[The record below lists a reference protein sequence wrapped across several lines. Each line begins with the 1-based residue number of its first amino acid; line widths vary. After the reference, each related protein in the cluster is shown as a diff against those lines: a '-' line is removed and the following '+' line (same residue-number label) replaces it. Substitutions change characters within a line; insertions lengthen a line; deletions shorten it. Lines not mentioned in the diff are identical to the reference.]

1 MTACDNQGEDEGILG
16 ATFFRRHSI
25 TIDLANGFLWKFPG
39 GPDFVNAIHHC
50 AALKAPLPM
59 LNIEA
64 DPWVQE
70 FPDVW
75 IKDKAECGTVKNACV
90 LIEGRDPPP
99 QRQYRYPLEA
109 ENGIAK
115 TIEGL
120 LKWEVIHPMQSIC
133 NAPLWPVLKAD
144 GVTWRMTVDFRAL
157 NAVTPPVAPVVAKY
171 NEIVAAIAAGSRYY
185 SVIDLANAFHSVKL
199 HESCWYKFAF
209 TFRGQQYAFM
219 RTPQGFHSSPAI
231 CHAHV
236 VQMWE
241 RLLPAS
247 RDHVLS
253 YVDDVLVHAPTL
265 EQ

>member
-1 MTACDNQGEDEGILG
+1 
-16 ATFFRRHSI
+16 
-25 TIDLANGFLWKFPG
+25 
-39 GPDFVNAIHHC
+39 
-50 AALKAPLPM
+50 
-59 LNIEA
+59 
-64 DPWVQE
+64 
-70 FPDVW
+70 
-75 IKDKAECGTVKNACV
+75 
-90 LIEGRDPPP
+90 
-99 QRQYRYPLEA
+99 
-109 ENGIAK
+109 
-115 TIEGL
+115 
-120 LKWEVIHPMQSIC
+120 
-133 NAPLWPVLKAD
+133 
-144 GVTWRMTVDFRAL
+144 MTVDFRAL

-265 EQ
+265 EQVRDVTREVLRLIQETGFKASREKAQLAQKQ